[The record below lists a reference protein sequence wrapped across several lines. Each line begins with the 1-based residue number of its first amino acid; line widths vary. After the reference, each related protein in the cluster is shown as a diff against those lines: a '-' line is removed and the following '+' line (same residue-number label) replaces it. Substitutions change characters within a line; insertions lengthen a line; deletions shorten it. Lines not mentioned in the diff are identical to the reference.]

1 MMWRRNQSEP
11 DDLKGGD
18 SSKTPKFSESVTTA
32 FMTIFIAEWGDL
44 TQLAT
49 ATIATKYHAPFI
61 IFISATLALWT
72 VTAIGVIIGSSAKSL
87 INQRLLQRI
96 ASIAFG
102 VVGVGLLVKP

>member
-1 MMWRRNQSEP
+1 
-11 DDLKGGD
+11 
-18 SSKTPKFSESVTTA
+18 
-32 FMTIFIAEWGDL
+32 MTIFMAEWGDL